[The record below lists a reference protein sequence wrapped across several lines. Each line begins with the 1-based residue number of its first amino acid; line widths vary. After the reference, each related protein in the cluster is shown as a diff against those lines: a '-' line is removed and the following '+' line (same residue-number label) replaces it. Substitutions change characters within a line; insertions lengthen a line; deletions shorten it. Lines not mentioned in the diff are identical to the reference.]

1 MISLG
6 AQLFYNMTIVQYRG
20 NHIMGYV
27 KYCEEWIGNHFF
39 QEKHSQSKILND
51 FSERECEV

>member
-1 MISLG
+1 
-6 AQLFYNMTIVQYRG
+6 
-20 NHIMGYV
+20 MGYV

-39 QEKHSQSKILND
+39 HEKYSQSKILND